1 MIDALVLNYNDV
13 ETTIKYI
20 KSIEKFSIVRKIIV
34 VDNCSTDS
42 SFEILSNYITDKIDV
57 IKTNRNGGYGAGNN
71 YGIKYLVEKY
81 NSEYILLSNPD
92 VIVESNTLEKLEIF
106 LRDNLDF
113 IIAAPFMLNKNR
125 KKQINTAFRIPGLI
139 DYIFSFEL
147 VWSKWIS
154 KNFYKDIFY
163 EKEEIKEV
171 DGVSGSLFL
180 MDASKMLKYG
190 MYDEN
195 IFLYCEE
202 ISLAFKLKN
211 SGLKT
216 ALLLQETF
224 IHNHSVSISKTY
236 TSEIKKHELLMK
248 SKLYVIKKYYNAPQ
262 VLYCLA
268 LIMSKISL
276 IEIWLWALI
285 KRKNK
290 CC

>member
-1 MIDALVLNYNDV
+1 M
-13 ETTIKYI
+13 
-20 KSIEKFSIVRKIIV
+20 S
-34 VDNCSTDS
+34 
-42 SFEILSNYITDKIDV
+42 
-57 IKTNRNGGYGAGNN
+57 AGN
-71 YGIKYLVEKY
+71 

-92 VIVESNTLEKLEIF
+92 VIVESNTLEKLENF

-113 IIAAPFMLNKNR
+113 VIAAPFMLNANR

-154 KNFYKDIFY
+154 KNFYKDIFN

-216 ALLLQETF
+216 ALLPQETF

-236 TSEIKKHELLMK
+236 SSEIKKHELLVK

-285 KRKNK
+285 KKK
-290 CC
+290 K